1 MLLDTNVVSKLI
13 RKTYNSADSVPEFDV
28 SRLASYP
35 SRMPR
40 PVATIEL
47 TDSERAE
54 PHWHVQLTTIY
65 SLPMDGP
72 KTERTSA
79 RSNPRARQ
87 SSVRGLD
94 NGMNTCPEI
103 DSDATR

>member
-1 MLLDTNVVSKLI
+1 MVVLLDTNVVSKLI

-54 PHWHVQLTTIY
+54 PHWHVQLTHHILLTN
-65 SLPMDGP
+65 GRP
-72 KTERTSA
+72 KGGKNFREVEPTCETGVCA
-79 RSNPRARQ
+79 GFRQ
-87 SSVRGLD
+87 RDEFLLG
-94 NGMNTCPEI
+94 N
-103 DSDATR
+103 R

>member
-1 MLLDTNVVSKLI
+1 MVVLLDTNVVSKLI

-54 PHWHVQLTTIY
+54 PHRRLQLTHRILLTNGR
-65 SLPMDGP
+65 PKDGENFREIEP
-72 KTERTSA
+72 TRETVVCAGTGQPDEYLSGA
-79 RSNPRARQ
+79 R
-87 SSVRGLD
+87 
-94 NGMNTCPEI
+94 
-103 DSDATR
+103 